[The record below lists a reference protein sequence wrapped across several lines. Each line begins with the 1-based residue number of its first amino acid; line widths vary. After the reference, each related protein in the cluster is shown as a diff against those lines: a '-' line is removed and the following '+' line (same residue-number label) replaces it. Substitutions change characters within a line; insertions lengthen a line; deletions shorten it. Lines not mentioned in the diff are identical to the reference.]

1 MELGFTFKIDFWM
14 AYFDE
19 KNQCLATKQAGNGK
33 KPPPRLVL
41 SVVRYQMGNKWSK
54 ILIIAEL
61 DMTILTFI

>member
-1 MELGFTFKIDFWM
+1 M